1 MMELVHEDNS
11 DGVRIIRLKGRMDI
25 EGNNSIALRF
35 NALALGGGPMVVVDL
50 SGLEFLSSIG
60 IATLVQSAKAAR
72 LRKGILALFG
82 ARPHVL
88 TSLERTNIPSIIPT
102 CSTLDEALAR
112 VSASEA

>member
-1 MMELVHEDNS
+1 MELIHEDNA

-25 EGNNSIALRF
+25 EGNNAVALRF
-35 NALALGGGPMVVVDL
+35 NALAVGGGPMVVVDL

-60 IATLVQSAKAAR
+60 IATLVQSAKAAK
-72 LRKGILALFG
+72 LRKGILAIFG

-102 CSTLDEALAR
+102 CGTLDEALAR
-112 VSASEA
+112 VSASN